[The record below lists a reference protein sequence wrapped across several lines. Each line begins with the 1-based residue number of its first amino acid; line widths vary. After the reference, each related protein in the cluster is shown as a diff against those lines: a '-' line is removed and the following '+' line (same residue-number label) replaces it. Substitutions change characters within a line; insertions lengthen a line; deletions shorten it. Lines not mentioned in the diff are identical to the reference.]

1 MSTDITKQHIT
12 DSFNALFRKYPLEKI
27 TVNMIIENAGVSKST
42 FYRYFLDKF
51 DVMNY
56 NYKRVLDEIFAHN
69 ACKSW
74 EDLFNSI
81 LSYID
86 NDIDRIKNAFL
97 YLGDNSYD
105 KYVFDY
111 SFARMNDKCVEKNG
125 RALSQNE
132 IYTAKSLYT
141 DAFMR
146 CEIGFSAINA
156 LRKRSYR
163 RKSTMP
169 FPKNTKYYF
178 ENC

>member
-1 MSTDITKQHIT
+1 MSKDITKQHIT

-132 IYTAKSLYT
+132 IYTAKIIIYGCVYAVR
-141 DAFMR
+141 DW
-146 CEIGFSAINA
+146 IFSDKRITKEELSAQIDNA
-156 LRKRSYR
+156 VPEKNKRLL
-163 RKSTMP
+163 
-169 FPKNTKYYF
+169 
-178 ENC
+178 